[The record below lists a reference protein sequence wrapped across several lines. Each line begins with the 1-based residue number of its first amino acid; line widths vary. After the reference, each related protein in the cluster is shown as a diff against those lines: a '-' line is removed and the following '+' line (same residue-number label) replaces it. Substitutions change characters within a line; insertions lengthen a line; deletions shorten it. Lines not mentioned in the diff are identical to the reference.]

1 MSDEQFHEFHL
12 DGKQM
17 VFLFMAST
25 VVAVVIFLC
34 GVMVGR
40 GVRTS
45 RVEAFAGID
54 SPRQELAVEDAELPS
69 NVDLSAAAP
78 DIPDELT
85 YSDRLQSAS
94 PPPERVRPAASAAP
108 VASGRSEASAPVSAE
123 TSPAFEPASEAR
135 DRQERASKPE
145 PAASRDG
152 LGEPAGP
159 GYVVQVASVPKL
171 ADAQAIRK
179 TLIGKGYRT
188 FITETPTTPRRYRVR
203 VGKYPTEK
211 EARAAERKLEQ
222 VEKFRDAWISR

>member
-45 RVEAFAGID
+45 SAVAAAGLD
-54 SPRQELAVEDAELPS
+54 APEPDVSLLEDAEVPS
-69 NVDLSAAAP
+69 NVDLTEASP

-85 YSDRLQSAS
+85 YSDRLQSES
-94 PPPERVRPAASAAP
+94 PPPEHIRPAAPLAP
-108 VASGRSEASAPVSAE
+108 GRSESAPPVSVEAP
-123 TSPAFEPASEAR
+123 PAFEPATEGEKQ
-135 DRQERASKPE
+135 DRPSKPDA
-145 PAASRDG
+145 AASRDG
-152 LGEPAGP
+152 LSEPPGP

-179 TLIGKGYRT
+179 TLMGKGYKT
-188 FITETPTTPRRYRVR
+188 FITEAPTAPKRYRVR

-211 EARAAERKLEQ
+211 EARAAERKLER
-222 VEKFRDAWISR
+222 VEKFVDAWIPR

>member
-1 MSDEQFHEFHL
+1 MADEQFHEFHL

-45 RVEAFAGID
+45 QVEAFAGLD
-54 SPRQELAVEDAELPS
+54 TPQQELPVDDAEPAS
-69 NVDLSAAAP
+69 TVDLTGASP

-85 YSDRLQSAS
+85 YSDRLQNET
-94 PPPERVRPAASAAP
+94 PPPERVRPAAP
-108 VASGRSEASAPVSAE
+108 VAPGRSEATAPGPVEAPP
-123 TSPAFEPASEAR
+123 TFDPATEAR
-135 DRQERASKPE
+135 DKQERSSRADAP
-145 PAASRDG
+145 ASRDG
-152 LGEPAGP
+152 LEEPAGP

-171 ADAQAIRK
+171 ADAQALRK

-211 EARAAERKLEQ
+211 EAKAAQRKLEQ
-222 VEKFRDAWISR
+222 VEKFRGAWIPR

>member
-123 TSPAFEPASEAR
+123 TSPAFEPATEAR

-145 PAASRDG
+145 PPASPGPPRPAAG
-152 LGEPAGP
+152 
-159 GYVVQVASVPKL
+159 
-171 ADAQAIRK
+171 
-179 TLIGKGYRT
+179 
-188 FITETPTTPRRYRVR
+188 RR
-203 VGKYPTEK
+203 GT
-211 EARAAERKLEQ
+211 
-222 VEKFRDAWISR
+222 

>member
-45 RVEAFAGID
+45 RVEAFAGLD
-54 SPRQELAVEDAELPS
+54 APQQELSVEDVGPPS
-69 NVDLSAAAP
+69 NVDLTGASP

-85 YSDRLQSAS
+85 YSDRLQSQS
-94 PPPERVRPAASAAP
+94 PPPERVRPAVPAP
-108 VASGRSEASAPVSAE
+108 RGRSESSAPAAVEAP
-123 TSPAFEPASEAR
+123 PAFEPATATRNRE
-135 DRQERASKPE
+135 ERSPKPE
-145 PAASRDG
+145 APVSRDG
-152 LGEPAGP
+152 LDEPAGP

-179 TLIGKGYRT
+179 TLLGKGYRT
-188 FITETPTTPRRYRVR
+188 FITETPTTPKRYRVR

-222 VEKFRDAWISR
+222 VEKFRDAWIPR

>member
-45 RVEAFAGID
+45 RVEAFAGVD
-54 SPRQELAVEDAELPS
+54 MPQQELAVEDAEPPS
-69 NVDLSAAAP
+69 NVDLSAASP

-85 YSDRLQSAS
+85 YSDRLQSES
-94 PPPERVRPAASAAP
+94 PPAERVRPAAPVAPGRSESAAP
-108 VASGRSEASAPVSAE
+108 ASVEAP
-123 TSPAFEPASEAR
+123 PAFEPATGAR
-135 DRQERASKPE
+135 DRQERSSKPE
-145 PAASRDG
+145 APASRDG
-152 LGEPAGP
+152 LEEPAGP

-222 VEKFRDAWISR
+222 VEKFRDAWIPR